1 MFCHEAGVRESSGH
15 DQTSSWV
22 QLSHAAIT
30 PTFCYHFRMIRISAI
45 AALLTGLA
53 SATAGSDQFNQDK
66 VRSARNFEDIRTEVE
81 ALRGLEQEGAPD
93 RRQLEAAN
101 VIAQFTGE
109 MAIEH
114 RRVVRWQQRTRQGQ
128 AGPRTTNL
136 VIVVE
141 ACTDPG
147 NPVWLPVAT
156 NTLTAGSAYFS
167 DPQWTNYPAR
177 FYRLRSH

>member
-1 MFCHEAGVRESSGH
+1 MFWHEAGVRESSGH
-15 DQTSSWV
+15 DQTSSRV

-30 PTFCYHFRMIRISAI
+30 
-45 AALLTGLA
+45 
-53 SATAGSDQFNQDK
+53 DK

-167 DPQWTNYPAR
+167 DP
-177 FYRLRSH
+177 